1 MSGGSSSLRLRP
13 CAILGL
19 AALVAASCLP
29 APSSALPQRALLH
42 DELHGVVSRRELTP
56 PLRSG
61 ALSVRY
67 SPDGLYLMVQD
78 PSGIFIFSRNPLR
91 LIAFA
96 VADSTYPAQFSFD
109 SKSITSIG
117 DGLRMTRAS
126 LPPGGPKEEK
136 DLPARSGCVQGL
148 LSPGAEFFA
157 CLTPD
162 LLLVVYELATLQTVF
177 SKSLAMA
184 NSRYPIVFIPLDPET
199 AFSGPFGFRLA
210 NSWDGMIGKGAKYVS
225 MSFSADG
232 KKLFAAGAADSFCA
246 ELASGQKCSFP
257 GSIKKRN
264 FASFS
269 VLSDDRVLLAGADRE
284 DSPAV
289 LSLKDGSEL
298 AAPSFSADSAHL
310 ASNSR
315 YALLSNGSTLGL
327 RVFDLR
333 QNRELDAPLNL
344 AVDISGEETAAVDE
358 RGNLF
363 LYRVGERLPFLS
375 SFLPLDNIHQ
385 LRAAAVTRDLD
396 FIAFAV
402 DGSGAVFSLATGQR
416 VYSGPRFSAATFSDP
431 LAAYLVSPAIRKVPA
446 QVLRIDLP
454 SARSATAWSVGASLH
469 RSSGSSLLEYSF
481 VNPTGRGIPVIRMNE
496 SDVPYVLR
504 GLDLPTGKELWKR
517 DFSRDC
523 PVPFADPQGERL
535 VLAWSAHTEGAQSA
549 AKRAGPAAEQ
559 VYRHA
564 KLVKQDSFFEVLD
577 ARSGKTLGG
586 VLVQEG
592 NGPYS
597 FDAAFSAGNA
607 LFLFKDGKRVFLY
620 SLLSGEQIARFV
632 GGIPAVN
639 AQSQLF
645 AIDERPR
652 VLGIYDLAS
661 GAKVDEQFFPDNLA
675 YTHFS
680 ADGKRLLALTAHQ
693 MAYILDVSAL
703 RRSEKS
709 PAPAPPN

>member
-1 MSGGSSSLRLRP
+1 MSGGSSLLRLRP
-13 CAILGL
+13 CSILAL
-19 AALVAASCLP
+19 APLVAALCLP
-29 APSSALPQRALLH
+29 ATALAVPQRPLPH
-42 DELHGVVSRRELTP
+42 DELHGVISRRELTP

-78 PSGIFIFSRNPLR
+78 PGGIFIFSRNPLR
-91 LIAFA
+91 LNGFA
-96 VADSTYPAQFSFD
+96 AADSTYPATFSFD

-117 DGLRMTRAS
+117 DGLRMTRAT

-136 DLPARSGCVQGL
+136 DLPARSGCLQGL

-157 CLTPD
+157 CLAPD
-162 LLLVVYELATLQTVF
+162 FQLAVYELATLRTVF
-177 SKSLAMA
+177 SKSLAIP
-184 NSRYPIVFIPLDPET
+184 NSRYPIVFIPLDPGT

-210 NSWDGMIGKGAKYVS
+210 NNWDGMIGKGAKYVS

-232 KKLFAAGAADSFCA
+232 KKLFASGAADSFCV

-257 GSIKKRN
+257 GSIKKRK

-269 VLSDDRVLLAGADRE
+269 VLPDDRVLLAGAERE
-284 DSPAV
+284 DRPAV

-310 ASNSR
+310 ASNPR
-315 YALLSNGSTLGL
+315 YALLENGSAIGR
-327 RVFDLR
+327 RVFDLD
-333 QNRELDAPLNL
+333 QNREVDAPRNL
-344 AVDISGEETAAVDE
+344 AVDISGQETAAVDE

-385 LRAAAVTRDLD
+385 LRAAAVTPDLD

-416 VYSGPRFSAATFSDP
+416 VYSGPGFSAATFSDP
-431 LAAYLVSPAIRKVPA
+431 LAAYLVSSSIRKVPTH
-446 QVLRIDLP
+446 VLRIDLP
-454 SARSATAWSVGASLH
+454 SAGSATAWSVGAGLH
-469 RSSGSSLLEYSF
+469 RSSGSSLFEYSF
-481 VNPTGRGIPVIRMNE
+481 VDPMGRGIPVVRMNE

-504 GLDLPTGKELWKR
+504 GLDLRTGNELWKR

-523 PVPFADPQGERL
+523 PVPFADPQGEHL
-535 VLAWSAHTEGAQSA
+535 VLAWNARTEGAQNA
-549 AKRAGPAAEQ
+549 AKRAGPAAAQ
-559 VYRHA
+559 VYRQA
-564 KLVKQDSFFEVLD
+564 KLAKQDSFFEVLD

-586 VLVQEG
+586 ILVQEG

-597 FDAAFSAGNA
+597 FDAAFSAGNS

-620 SLLSGEQIARFV
+620 SLVSGEPIARFT

-639 AQSQLF
+639 SQSQLF
-645 AIDERPR
+645 ATDERPR

-661 GAKVDEQFFPDNLA
+661 GAKLDEQVFPDSLA

-680 ADGKRLLALTAHQ
+680 ADGNRLLALTVHQ
-693 MAYILDVSAL
+693 MAYILDVSAV
-703 RRSEKS
+703 RTSEKTLE
-709 PAPAPPN
+709 PPPPN